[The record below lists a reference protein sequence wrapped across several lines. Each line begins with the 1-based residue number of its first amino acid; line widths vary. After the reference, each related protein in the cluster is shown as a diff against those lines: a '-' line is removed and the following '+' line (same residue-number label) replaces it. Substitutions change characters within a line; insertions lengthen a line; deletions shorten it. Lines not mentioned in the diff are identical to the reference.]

1 MPSWP
6 PLSRQRQRTD
16 ARCRTRSRGARG
28 RQGVRHRKPTF
39 VSNTLKRVET
49 LPDIGGRPAPYHER
63 KRGAATA
70 RNRRRFSN

>member
-1 MPSWP
+1 
-6 PLSRQRQRTD
+6 
-16 ARCRTRSRGARG
+16 
-28 RQGVRHRKPTF
+28 